1 MLCHKGSDGGIGR
14 HAGLKIQWAAMPVRV
29 QVPLRVRVKQ
39 SLLSNESNDFCFYV
53 TFENIL
59 TMETAV
65 TFATSDVGKLNSI
78 KDFIRSLNVSI
89 IQEEDIPQ
97 PIEMTPRLMKYLEE
111 LEADNTSF
119 DQCEDSYVMVNRL
132 ASKYGLTLQN

>member
-1 MLCHKGSDGGIGR
+1 M
-14 HAGLKIQWAAMPVRV
+14 
-29 QVPLRVRVKQ
+29 
-39 SLLSNESNDFCFYV
+39 
-53 TFENIL
+53 
-59 TMETAV
+59 
-65 TFATSDVGKLNSI
+65 
-78 KDFIRSLNVSI
+78 SI

-111 LEADNTSF
+111 LEADNTPF